1 VSSTDPTE
9 PVTEAIPTSI
19 NGAQTVRI
27 LMVED
32 DGQVAGF
39 VREGLTRQGFAVD
52 IAGDGLEGLDLALNG
67 TYDTMIVDIRLPG
80 ISGLELLQR
89 LRGAGINTPILIL
102 SGMAEVSDRVAGLQ
116 LGGDDYLVKP
126 FAFSE
131 LLARVE
137 SLMRRAK
144 AAQEPLQLNVSDLVV
159 DLLTRRVFRGGEE
172 VLLQPQEFSL
182 LEYLIRNRGQVVT
195 RTQILQHVWGYNYA
209 PKTNLVEVHICRLRE
224 KIERPDRPKLLKT
237 IRGAGYLIA
246 ENAETS

>member
-1 VSSTDPTE
+1 
-9 PVTEAIPTSI
+9 
-19 NGAQTVRI
+19 
-27 LMVED
+27 MVED

-52 IAGDGLEGLDLALNG
+52 IAGDGLEGLELALHG
-67 TYDTMIVDIRLPG
+67 TYDTMIVDIRLPRM
-80 ISGLELLQR
+80 SGLELLQR

-137 SLMRRAK
+137 SLMRRAR

-159 DLLTRRVFRGGEE
+159 DLLTRKVFRGAEE

-182 LEYLIRNRGQVVT
+182 LEYLLRNRGQVVT
-195 RTQILQHVWGYNYA
+195 RAQILQHVWGYNYT

-246 ENAETS
+246 EDAETA